1 MVNLLNRRR
10 LLMQKAQEQGT
21 DYSDQYFTITNVSG
35 NGDEIGI
42 VSPLEPSIKYRING
56 GSWITAVYTD
66 SECTI
71 PCTAG
76 DSIEFSY
83 VGRISTSSTDY
94 TSFDISWS
102 DEGLYTVS
110 GNILSLVYGD
120 NFRNYTTLPSDYTYN
135 FTYMFSYQESID
147 IDASNLILP
156 SNVTSYCYSS
166 MFRQSGLIAAPA
178 LPATS
183 LTERCYSQ
191 MFQNCTRLTTAPD
204 LPASVLMNRC
214 YHAMFRYC
222 SNLNYVKAM
231 FISTPGTNYTNN
243 WLGDVA
249 ANGTFIKSRQANWNV
264 SGASGIPSGWTVT
277 TE

>member
-66 SECTI
+66 EECVI

-83 VGRISTSSTDY
+83 VGRISTSSSDY

-156 SNVTSYCYSS
+156 SNVTSYCYSQ

-183 LTERCYSQ
+183 LTDRCYSQ
-191 MFQNCTRLTTAPD
+191 MFQNCTKLTTAPE

-249 ANGTFIKSRQANWNV
+249 ANGTFIKSSQANWNV

>member
-56 GSWITAVYTD
+56 GSWITTVYTD
-66 SECTI
+66 EECVI

-83 VGRISTSSTDY
+83 VGRISTSSSDH

-120 NFRNYTTLPSDYTYN
+120 NFRNYTTLPSDYTYI

-156 SNVTSYCYSS
+156 SNVTSYCYSQ

-191 MFQNCTRLTTAPD
+191 MFQNCTKLTTAPD

-214 YHAMFRYC
+214 YHSMFRYC

-249 ANGTFIKSRQANWNV
+249 ANGTFIKSSQANWNV

>member
-21 DYSDQYFTITNVSG
+21 DYSDQYFTITNVSAD
-35 NGDEIGI
+35 GDGMTIYSTAEA
-42 VSPLEPSIKYRING
+42 PIKYRING
-56 GSWITAVYTD
+56 GSWITATYNTYNCDISWDV
-66 SECTI
+66 
-71 PCTAG
+71 G

-83 VGRISTSSTDY
+83 AGRISTGTVIY
-94 TSFDISWS
+94 TMFDFSYNS
-102 DEGLYTVS
+102 EGLIIIS

-120 NFRNYTTLPSDYTYN
+120 NFRNYTTLPSDYTYA
-135 FTYMFSYQESID
+135 FLELFDQQEYTQL
-147 IDASNLILP
+147 DASNLILP
-156 SNVTSYCYSS
+156 SNVTSYCYSN

-178 LPATS
+178 LPATQ
-183 LTERCYSQ
+183 LAERCYSQ
-191 MFQNCTRLTTAPD
+191 MFYKCYNLTTAPD

-249 ANGTFIKSRQANWNV
+249 ANGTFIKSRQANWDV